1 MATVIAFTNQKGGV
15 GKTTTAC
22 AMCGGLASKGKK
34 VLAID
39 LDPQGNLSFSLGAED
54 EEITIHDVM
63 TGKVSI
69 HEAITTTDTCD
80 VIPSNILLSGI
91 ELELTQ
97 VGREYV
103 LKDKI
108 APVLRFYDYIIIDT
122 PPALSILTIN
132 AYACANELII
142 PMTAEILSLQGI
154 SQIKNTIVAVK
165 KYYNKK
171 LNLRGILLTKYNK
184 RMQLCCEVEEMAT
197 VVASQLSTC
206 VLKTKISNCI
216 AIAEAPAHK
225 QTIFRYSPRSAGA
238 KDYMKLINELYG
250 EEKH

>member
-1 MATVIAFTNQKGGV
+1 MAKIIAFTNQKGGV

-54 EEITIHDVM
+54 SEITIHDVM
-63 TGKVSI
+63 TGRASI
-69 HEAITTTDTCD
+69 HEALVTTDTCD
-80 VIPSNILLSGI
+80 VIPSNIILSGI

-97 VGREYV
+97 ARREYV
-103 LKDKI
+103 LKDKLSPI
-108 APVLRFYDYIIIDT
+108 LRFYDYIIIDT

-132 AYACANELII
+132 AYACADDLII

-154 SQIKNTIVAVK
+154 SQIKNTITAVK
-165 KYYNKK
+165 KYFNS
-171 LNLRGILLTKYNK
+171 NLSLKGILLTKFNN
-184 RMQLCCEVEEMAT
+184 RMLLSKEVEEMAS
-197 VVASQLSTC
+197 VIASQLGTV
-206 VLKTKISNCI
+206 VLNTKISNCI

-225 QTIFRYSPRSAGA
+225 KTIIKYSPRCSGS
-238 KDYMKLINELYG
+238 KDYLKLINELY
-250 EEKH
+250 EEELS